1 MQAEFIESGALRR
14 VIAGCRAKHRR
25 SAVRAEA
32 PPCGGSQNSPR
43 WLRHEN
49 NSCADRSKACEL
61 KQRALFLNRAN
72 AACGSEPGDNRSGEL
87 PHRKTA
93 ARATLRIAKP
103 QNDKYQRSNN
113 RKRTT
118 IPNPPAPL
126 RRQRTA
132 ESTTSLTRAVTP
144 VTPGRLPLPGTKKGG
159 RPNLPPFSLCG
170 AMITECPARPSTWP
184 PS

>member
-1 MQAEFIESGALRR
+1 MFGA
-14 VIAGCRAKHRR
+14 AAACRDKHRLQPGEPKPR
-25 SAVRAEA
+25 PAEA
-32 PPCGGSQNSPR
+32 RKYSPR
-43 WLRHEN
+43 GLRHEN
-49 NSCADRSKACEL
+49 NTAPTEAEL
-61 KQRALFLNRAN
+61 ANLQRTLFLNKAN
-72 AACGSEPGDNRSGEL
+72 AACGSEPGDSRSSEL
-87 PHRKTA
+87 PHRKAA

-103 QNDKYQRSNN
+103 QNEKN
-113 RKRTT
+113 RRKKTARQNKQFLKPT
-118 IPNPPAPL
+118 APL